1 MLNEVKSRYAGKS
14 IISIIIVLMFST
26 SLFSQGF
33 LSDVSKRATTAAPF
47 LSIGQGARAISM
59 GSAFVAVTDDPS
71 AIFWNPAGIT
81 KTENVGFMVD
91 HTRWIADIN
100 YNFMALTYNLGN
112 LGVVGMS
119 FTISDIDEMN
129 VTTVEKPEG
138 TGETFG
144 VTDAAFSLAWAI
156 QLTDEFAIGFNPK
169 FIYQSIWKMS
179 ATAVAIDMGV
189 QYVTPFD
196 GMILAM
202 SISNFGTRM
211 KLEGNSAL
219 IIYDPDPNST
229 GNNGNI
235 PAYLQTDTWDL
246 PLNFRVGVA
255 YQPVNI
261 EDHSLT
267 LAVDALHPSDNYES
281 VNVGAEYTFMN
292 VFSFRGGYKSLFLD
306 ASEETFALGFGIK
319 KQVLGNITLYFDY
332 SYQDF
337 GRLSDIQKFSFG
349 LSF

>member
-1 MLNEVKSRYAGKS
+1 MKRILLT
-14 IISIIIVLMFST
+14 IIVLASTT
-26 SLFSQGF
+26 SLLSQGF

-47 LSIGQGARAISM
+47 LSIGQGARAIGM
-59 GSAFVAVTDDPS
+59 GSAFVGVSDDAS

-81 KTENVGFMVD
+81 KTQNFGFMVD
-91 HTRWIADIN
+91 HTKWIADIN
-100 YNFMALTYNLGN
+100 YNFMALTYNLDN
-112 LGVVGMS
+112 FGVIGMS

-129 VTTVEKPEG
+129 VTTVENPDG

-169 FIYQSIWKMS
+169 FIYQGIWKMS

-196 GMILAM
+196 GMVLAM

-235 PAYLQTDTWDL
+235 PAYLQTDEWDL
-246 PLNFRVGVA
+246 PLNFRVGVS
-255 YQPVNI
+255 YQPVNTENHRI
-261 EDHSLT
+261 T
-267 LAVDALHPSDNYES
+267 LALDALHPSDNYES
-281 VNVGAEYTFMN
+281 INAGAEYTFLN
-292 VFSFRGGYKSLFLD
+292 TFSVRGGYKSLFLD
-306 ASEETFALGFGIK
+306 SSEESFALGFGIQ
-319 KQVLGNITLYFDY
+319 KQMLGNVTLAFDY
-332 SYQDF
+332 SYLDF
-337 GRLSDIQKFSFG
+337 GRLSDIQKFSFAIN
-349 LSF
+349 F